1 MEDLIFFFSHTND
14 ILWSTSNYST
24 CLFGMQCSL
33 ILNAGNGNGFYFSSV
48 FPQTSLNNC
57 TMGNLFYFTCVG
69 FCVFVPVYVHSNLFL
84 IQVMSQA
91 RHSIVKRCFHLLA
104 SNMAV
109 IQSNY
114 TQRNRYRYAKR
125 IDWTQNRKGRNKCW
139 HWFKDTHS

>member
-1 MEDLIFFFSHTND
+1 MS
-14 ILWSTSNYST
+14 
-24 CLFGMQCSL
+24 FGMQCSL
-33 ILNAGNGNGFYFSSV
+33 ILNVLRNTLVFLKCIPAD
-48 FPQTSLNNC
+48 FPQQLYYRQF
-57 TMGNLFYFTCVG
+57 MLFYVCRV

-114 TQRNRYRYAKR
+114 NTEK
-125 IDWTQNRKGRNKCW
+125 
-139 HWFKDTHS
+139 